1 MKKIFLTV
9 LVSLFSMYAQA
20 QLSKSEVEKTINSVN
35 FQELK
40 DVFLIRTREHDGS
53 KQGWFEK
60 FEKLDPKSVKIIFN
74 ENSME
79 MDGKSYVAFIPYDK
93 IKLIFMKRGEHL
105 TIELID

>member
-60 FEKLDPKSVKIIFN
+60 FEKLDPKTVKIIFN